1 MFIDARIPV
10 VFGITPQEHD
20 ALLVPDGLASGL
32 LIAAPGHLAGCPCCV
47 ARGPTAAAF
56 DRLFLGRVRGTV
68 PWFTR
73 VVVAQDDPAVRATIA
88 NDPVVS
94 TRFRLA

>member
-10 VFGITPQEHD
+10 VFGTTPQQDD
-20 ALLVPDGLASGL
+20 ALLVPE
-32 LIAAPGHLAGCPCCV
+32 APGHAAGCACCL
-47 ARGPTAAAF
+47 ARGPAAAAF
-56 DRLFLGRVRGTV
+56 DRLFLDRVRGAV

-73 VVVAQDDPAVRATIA
+73 VVVAQDDPAVRATVA
-88 NDPVVS
+88 QDPVVS

>member
-10 VFGITPQEHD
+10 VFATTPQEDD
-20 ALLVPDGLASGL
+20 ALLVPQLM
-32 LIAAPGHLAGCPCCV
+32 APGHPAGCACCI
-47 ARGPTAAAF
+47 ARGPAAAAF
-56 DRLFLGRVRGTV
+56 DQLFLNRVRGTV

-73 VVVAQDDPAVRATIA
+73 VVVAQDDPAVRATVA
-88 NDPVVS
+88 SDPVVS

>member
-10 VFGITPQEHD
+10 VFGTPASEQD
-20 ALLVPDGLASGL
+20 AVLIPSPDAVTHP
-32 LIAAPGHLAGCPCCV
+32 PGCACCI
-47 ARGPTAAAF
+47 ARGPAAAAF
-56 DRLFLGRVRGTV
+56 DQLFLARVRGTV

-73 VVVAQDDPAVRATIA
+73 VVVAQDDPAVRATVTD
-88 NDPVVS
+88 DPVVA